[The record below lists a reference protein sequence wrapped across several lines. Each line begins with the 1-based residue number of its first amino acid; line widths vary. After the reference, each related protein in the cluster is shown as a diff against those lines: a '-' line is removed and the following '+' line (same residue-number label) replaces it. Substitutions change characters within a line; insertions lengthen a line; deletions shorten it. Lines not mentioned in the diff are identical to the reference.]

1 MRYRITA
8 LDRQTGR
15 PVELT
20 LDAQGPEQAERLA
33 AARGLDV
40 ASVRPV
46 AVTQEEAAPPAPA
59 DDGVVTIQRTAKRWK
74 FLVLIAV
81 LIMLLGAM
89 LAVIDIAGNFAYPDR
104 IGDLAIPGAIVFALG
119 IATLVLARVL
129 IWWHHG

>member
-15 PVELT
+15 PVDLT
-20 LDAQGPEQAERLA
+20 LDAAGPEQAERLA

-40 ASVRPV
+40 ASVRP
-46 AVTQEEAAPPAPA
+46 EAAAPAPRA
-59 DDGVVTIQRTAKRWK
+59 EPVVTIQRTAKRWK
-74 FLVLIAV
+74 SLVLVAV
-81 LIMLLGAM
+81 LIMLLGAI
-89 LAVIDIAGNFAYPDR
+89 LAVIDITANFAYPDR

-119 IATLVLARVL
+119 ITTLLAARLL